1 MGALIKIKAP
11 GISLRSTQKEKQ
23 LDLNK
28 PQARDSPGL
37 KIGKTFSSGA
47 IIQSERKI
55 SATEQAV

>member
-1 MGALIKIKAP
+1 MGKAP